1 MATARPLF
9 AFEFS
14 ALEPRP
20 LAPQAEITARPL
32 LAALLAATVLTVAAD
47 QWRLAHEPDPFELGA
62 LAPDAG
68 NIPPAAK
75 GEIRISAV
83 IPERIAAVAPPAV
96 RVERSGQTSTSSR
109 FDLCL
114 AGTTAQGYRLG
125 FADAAPGQELML
137 HNPQGSTVL
146 AHGDVPGQ
154 VQTQACARPGAQAD
168 YSLRFAGASVPLDRP
183 ITVVVIPQ

>member
-1 MATARPLF
+1 M
-9 AFEFS
+9 
-14 ALEPRP
+14 
-20 LAPQAEITARPL
+20 RPL
-32 LAALLAATVLTVAAD
+32 LAALLAATVLTIAAD
-47 QWRLAHEPDPFELGA
+47 HWRRAAEPDPFALGR

-68 NIPPAAK
+68 NIPAGVK

-96 RVERSGQTSTSSR
+96 RVERTGQTATSSR

-114 AGTTAQGYRLG
+114 AGSTMQGYRLG
-125 FADAAPGQELML
+125 FADAAPGQALVL

-146 AHGDVPGQ
+146 AHGDAPGQ

-168 YSLRFAGASVPLDRP
+168 YSLLFDGTHVPLDRP